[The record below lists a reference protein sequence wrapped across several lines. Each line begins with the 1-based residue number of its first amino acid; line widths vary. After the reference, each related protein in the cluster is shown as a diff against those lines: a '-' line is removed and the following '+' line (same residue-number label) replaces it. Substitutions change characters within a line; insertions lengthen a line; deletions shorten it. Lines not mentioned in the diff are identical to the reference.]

1 MNTWLYRRCGLY
13 RSQFAEELLT
23 RQVYRKINRNRR
35 YLQKQMK
42 VAADIFEDEMK
53 AGNFSSALDSA
64 AFYIDAYIKLHN

>member
-1 MNTWLYRRCGLY
+1 
-13 RSQFAEELLT
+13 
-23 RQVYRKINRNRR
+23 
-35 YLQKQMK
+35 MK